1 MSKIKILFYSHTIDF
16 AGTWRSHERILLNLN
31 RDKFDPYVFYSPNQQ
46 NNRLEF
52 LEKNLESEKIIPFD
66 ATIEK
71 LGPEAGYPYCQ
82 SNFIELAK
90 SMNFDIIHFARS
102 GYYEWPFIDRI
113 SPIQIETNIFAG
125 KDHSIYLD
133 YSVAICNRISQLRN
147 GSDRVIYNPIPLPL
161 ENMDNLKSELNIPSD
176 YYIFGRIGRP
186 ANFNPISFLALGKL
200 KSLGYKFKY
209 IIIGACVNAM
219 NAIKQLGLEENCI
232 VLDTTNDDFLIH
244 KFFNTIDVFLHYRS
258 DGECHS
264 TAIGQSL
271 IYGKPVISH
280 FAGYNGQYETIDRG
294 GKVCVDEHEYLSF
307 LLSLL
312 DSKTFYKEV
321 SDLARKRGLDFEES
335 KIVNQ
340 WEEVYESLYYGNL
353 KRYL

>member
-1 MSKIKILFYSHTIDF
+1 MNPKIKILFYSHTIDF
-16 AGTWRSHERILLNLN
+16 AGTWRSHERILLNLDRN
-31 RDKFDPYVFYSPNQQ
+31 KFDPYVFYTPNQD
-46 NNRLEF
+46 NNRLDFIKE
-52 LEKNLESEKIIPFD
+52 NLENEKIIPFE
-66 ATIEK
+66 ATTEK
-71 LGPEAGYPYCQ
+71 LGPETGYSYRQ
-82 SNFIELAK
+82 SNFIELARTMK
-90 SMNFDIIHFARS
+90 FDIIHFARS
-102 GYYEWPFIDRI
+102 GYYEWPFIERI

-125 KDHSIYLD
+125 RDHSMYLD

-147 GSDRVIYNPIPLPL
+147 GSDKVIYNPIPLPL
-161 ENMDNLKSELNIPSD
+161 DNMDNLKSELNIPSD

-209 IIIGACVNAM
+209 IIVGACSNAM
-219 NAIKQLGLEENCI
+219 NAIRQLRLEENCI
-232 VLDTTNDDFLIH
+232 ILDITNDDFLIH

-280 FAGYNGQYETIDRG
+280 FAGYNGQYETIGKG
-294 GKVCVDEHEYLSF
+294 GKVCHNEDDYLSF

-312 DSKTFYKEV
+312 NNKTFYEEV
-321 SDLARKRGLDFEES
+321 REHAKKRGLDFEQD
-335 KIVNQ
+335 KIVRQ
-340 WEEVYESLYYGNL
+340 WEEIYQFLYYQNI
-353 KRYL
+353 